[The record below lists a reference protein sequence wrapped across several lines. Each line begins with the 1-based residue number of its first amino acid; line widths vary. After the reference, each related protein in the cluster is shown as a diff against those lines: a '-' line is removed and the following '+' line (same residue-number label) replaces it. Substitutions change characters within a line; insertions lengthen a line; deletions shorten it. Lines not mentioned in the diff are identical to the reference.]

1 MSDSNADQVSSNK
14 QTVKSPVIDFYEGI
28 ILVLGC
34 KINEL
39 CKLKDEDFVKEWNE
53 RYYKVYIY
61 YLFVII
67 VVISNDRSKRSF
79 IYI

>member
-1 MSDSNADQVSSNK
+1 MSDSNAEQVSSNK
-14 QTVKSPVIDFYEGI
+14 QTVSVKSPVIDFYEGI
-28 ILVLGC
+28 ILVLGY

-39 CKLKDEDFVKEWNE
+39 CKLKDEDFGKEWNE
-53 RYYKVYIY
+53 RYYKVY
-61 YLFVII
+61 YLFIII